1 MIRVR
6 LLLRVADVA
15 IASLHAITEMKI
27 EGATVRASVTSY
39 DGAQRMLPLV
49 SREVI
54 VPFAALLN
62 TEAAGDPNRAAT
74 LWLAS
79 DDGPLKGGEIVE
91 PSAIDETRAGML
103 ADVARQRAAAIA
115 NADRLAT
122 QIAAATPEQL
132 PTIVV
137 GDAPTSTGAT
147 NV

>member
-1 MIRVR
+1 MIRIR
-6 LLLRVADVA
+6 LLKIAGAA

-27 EGATVRASVTSY
+27 EGATVRVTVTSY
-39 DGAQRMLPLV
+39 DNDQRMLRLL
-49 SREVI
+49 SQEVI

-62 TEAAGDPNRAAT
+62 AEAAGDPNRAAT

-91 PSAIDETRAGML
+91 PSRDDETRAEML
-103 ADVARQRAAAIA
+103 ASVARQRAAAIA
-115 NADRLAT
+115 NADRLTT
-122 QIAAATPEQL
+122 QITAATAEQL

-137 GDAPTSTGAT
+137 GDPPTSTGET

>member
-1 MIRVR
+1 MIRIR
-6 LLLRVADVA
+6 LLKIAGVA

-27 EGATVRASVTSY
+27 EGATVRVTVTSY
-39 DGAQRMLPLV
+39 DDEERMLRLL
-49 SREVI
+49 SQEVI

-62 TEAAGDPNRAAT
+62 AEAAGDPNRAAT

-79 DDGPLKGGEIVE
+79 ENGPLKGGEIVE
-91 PSAIDETRAGML
+91 PSAAEETRAGML

-122 QIAAATPEQL
+122 QITAATPDQL

-137 GDAPTSTGAT
+137 GEASTATGAT